1 MDLSILVLKRYR
13 VDRLMGEDIP
23 HWQVRDLRRTATTLM
38 AELGVA
44 PHIADKV
51 LNHTSGEI
59 SGVAAIYNRFEYL
72 DERRAALEAL
82 GRKIE
87 TLIGRDSDNV
97 VPIRA

>member
-1 MDLSILVLKRYR
+1 
-13 VDRLMGEDIP
+13 MGEDTP
-23 HWQVRDLRRTATTLM
+23 RWQVRDVRRTATTLM

-44 PHIADKV
+44 PHVADKV

-87 TLIGRDSDNV
+87 TLIGRDTGNV
-97 VPIRA
+97 VPLRA